1 MAGGGACE
9 GAARPHTVWVSSRS
23 VLPLVGVLCCGDG
36 SVEVPPRGH
45 LVDSDGRVLW
55 GFSPWAQWSSRRRLL
70 QRRRGLAKVC
80 WRTPGS
86 PSSLL
91 GEEDDDLGSAVL
103 FCSSSSRSCWYG
115 EAEIGD
121 FPSAAILL
129 VEQGFS
135 SALCGSGGGSAAAR
149 PRSASAAAEEWVV
162 LDLVVIFLFFE
173 VFCTAVFG

>member
-1 MAGGGACE
+1 MF
-9 GAARPHTVWVSSRS
+9 
-23 VLPLVGVLCCGDG
+23 
-36 SVEVPPRGH
+36 PPRDH
-45 LVDSDGRVLW
+45 LGDSDGRVLW
-55 GFSPWAQWSSRRRLL
+55 GSSPWAQWSLRRRLL